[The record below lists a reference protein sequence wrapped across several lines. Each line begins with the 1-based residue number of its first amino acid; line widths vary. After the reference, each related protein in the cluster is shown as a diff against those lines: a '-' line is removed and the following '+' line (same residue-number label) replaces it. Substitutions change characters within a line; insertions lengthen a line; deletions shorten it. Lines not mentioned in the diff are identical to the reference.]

1 MDTLPNPYRNNQL
14 FPPFPIFLFGRMMV
28 ITRFHYTGPR
38 LDLRPRLSGNP
49 HTNMPRR
56 MPNNPRMPSNL
67 LANQSRNTTITPELR
82 ASILFLFEL
91 IRESH
96 RPQFRMINYP
106 IVLDT
111 DSYSYEVEAPT
122 RNFAKYAD
130 FSEDRHIS
138 FQKICMYLFLPKK
151 IRAHKNC
158 KKHFGAKPSV
168 LWRF

>member
-1 MDTLPNPYRNNQL
+1 M
-14 FPPFPIFLFGRMMV
+14 IV
-28 ITRFHYTGPR
+28 ITGFQYNGPQ

-56 MPNNPRMPSNL
+56 MPNNQRMPSNL

-111 DSYSYEVEAPT
+111 DSYSYEV
-122 RNFAKYAD
+122 AKYARYAH
-130 FSEDRHIS
+130 FSEDEQS
-138 FQKICMYLFLPKK
+138 FQKILMYLFLHTKYYGSQELHKILWYHYDWNHAKVLMKK
-151 IRAHKNC
+151 
-158 KKHFGAKPSV
+158 V
-168 LWRF
+168 LGTIP